1 MGVIMQ
7 RLQFKETF
15 RSVKLSKKYIFF
27 AIFFGLSTLIIPLA
41 VQFLVNNLVLA
52 GIWLNTLSFLIIIGV
67 GLVLTQTLLYCQVVI
82 TEFLQREIFIH
93 EMHHWQKS
101 NLSEKSYYYFEIV
114 KSMKSYALA
123 FTNMVEVG
131 LVIGFGLLTI
141 ILFHPAFLI
150 LPIMISIIIY
160 LVYKD
165 TCPAVETSITES
177 NRKYDLF
184 FLISDS
190 KEIGEEDIDNY
201 LKARN
206 THFRYIKKNTILI
219 GCAYILTQ
227 LLLLGGGI
235 YFIQTNQLSV
245 GQLVSAEIILSGI
258 MASMTKIP
266 KTMEDLY
273 DFETSKY
280 KLSIALEGGTHG

>member
-1 MGVIMQ
+1 MQ
-7 RLQFKETF
+7 KLHFMETL
-15 RSVKLSKKYIFF
+15 RCIKMSKRYILF

-41 VQFLVNNLVLA
+41 VQFLVNNLALA
-52 GIWLNTLSFLIIIGV
+52 GIWVNTLTFLIIIGI
-67 GLVLTQTLLYCQVVI
+67 GLVLSQTLLYCQVVI
-82 TEFLQREIFIH
+82 TEFMQREIFIH
-93 EMHHWQKS
+93 EMKHWQNS

-123 FTNMVEVG
+123 FTNVVEIG

-150 LPIMISIIIY
+150 LPLLISFFIFLIHR
-160 LVYKD
+160 D
-165 TCPAVETSITES
+165 TRPAIETSISES
-177 NRKYDLF
+177 NRKYDLY
-184 FLISDS
+184 FLISDNQ
-190 KEIGEEDIDNY
+190 EIKDSNINSY
-201 LKARN
+201 LSARH
-206 THFRYIKKNTILI
+206 THFRYIKKNTLLI
-219 GCAYILTQ
+219 AFAYILTQ

-266 KTMEDLY
+266 KAMEDLY